1 MPGLAQANP
10 ISHHKGPE
18 YIYMSLRRAQTGS
31 AAGRAVLFVLG
42 GMLLPFLSARVADAG
57 FPMNY
62 LSQD

>member
-1 MPGLAQANP
+1 
-10 ISHHKGPE
+10 
-18 YIYMSLRRAQTGS
+18 MSLRRAQTGS

-42 GMLLPFLSARVADAG
+42 GVLLPFLSAWVADAG